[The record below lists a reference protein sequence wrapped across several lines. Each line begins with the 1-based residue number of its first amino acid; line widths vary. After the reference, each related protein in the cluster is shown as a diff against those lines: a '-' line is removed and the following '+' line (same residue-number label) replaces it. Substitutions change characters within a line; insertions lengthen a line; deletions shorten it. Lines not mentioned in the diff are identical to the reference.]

1 MVNMSIELT
10 YTYIVAAEYFM
21 YLLLF
26 LFYVCGG
33 AGSICH
39 EHSRDIL
46 THPPHTPQYASKFK
60 YSIYLLHTILFCVM
74 TTKFQQ

>member
-1 MVNMSIELT
+1 MVNISIELT

-33 AGSICH
+33 AVSVM
-39 EHSRDIL
+39 STRV
-46 THPPHTPQYASKFK
+46 TYSPSPHASVRKQ
-60 YSIYLLHTILFCVM
+60 I
-74 TTKFQQ
+74 

>member
-46 THPPHTPQYASKFK
+46 TLPTRLSTQANLNILFTYF
-60 YSIYLLHTILFCVM
+60 ILFCSVS
-74 TTKFQQ
+74 